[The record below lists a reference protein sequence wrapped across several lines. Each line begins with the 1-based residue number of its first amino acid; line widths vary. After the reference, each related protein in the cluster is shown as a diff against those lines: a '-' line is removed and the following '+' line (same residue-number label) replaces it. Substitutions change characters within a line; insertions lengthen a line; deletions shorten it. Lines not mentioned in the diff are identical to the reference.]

1 MKYKRIRASAA
12 TFALMLTFMLSC
24 GAAAPLAEPIQ
35 PLPLTNNEDPA
46 RAALGRRLFND
57 GRLSANNRL
66 ACSSCHDLAKGGADG
81 LVRSVGFDGK
91 LTQVNAPT
99 VLNAA
104 LNFKQYWNG
113 RVDTLEMQIET
124 VVKNPVV
131 MGSSWSDVVRKIAQD
146 ASYQEAFAHSYKDAV
161 TEENIVN
168 AIASY
173 ERTLITP
180 NSRFDRY
187 LRGENN
193 AISEEEKAGYAKFKQ
208 SGCIACHQGVN
219 VGGNMFETFGVMGDY
234 FKNRGNP
241 TAADMGRYLVTQE
254 AGDEHVFKVPSLRN
268 VALTSPYF
276 HDGSAKTLDAA
287 VDVMFKYQLGRIASK
302 EDKVSI
308 ILFLNTLTG
317 DFKPAS

>member
-12 TFALMLTFMLSC
+12 TFALMLSFMLSC

-35 PLPLTNNEDPA
+35 PLPLTNHEDPA

-146 ASYQEAFAHSYKDAV
+146 ASYQAAFAHSYKDAV

-302 EDKVSI
+302 EDKASI

-317 DFKPAS
+317 DSKPAS